1 MGSSSIG
8 AGKSKAEGEMPKD
21 MRRLIKQSFAEL
33 TDLRQNLIGQYMGAL
48 QGTGPMKYGVTG
60 TEEYRR
66 KGKTKTRDVY
76 GWTESGEA
84 GAQIPMIAQ
93 AEEQQRRA
101 TSQAM
106 TGTQESLAQKGIAG
120 TPFAEMMLSQQRQ
133 QGMSDVAGVGTG
145 IQQQML
151 GMIPNYTQG
160 ASQAIMGSLAGTR
173 QTDAQAKS
181 WM

>member
-33 TDLRQNLIGQYMGAL
+33 TDLRQNLIGQYMGVL
-48 QGTGPMKYGVTG
+48 QGTGPMKYQEIVKDGKGTG
-60 TEEYRR
+60 KSEW
-66 KGKTKTRDVY
+66 VS
-76 GWTESGEA
+76 SG
-84 GAQIPMIAQ
+84 GPSAQAPMIAQ
-93 AEEQQRRA
+93 AQEAQRRA
-101 TSQAM
+101 TSQGLA
-106 TGTQESLAQKGIAG
+106 GTQESLAQKGMAG
-120 TPFAEMMLSQQRQ
+120 TPFAEMIMGQQRQ
-133 QGMSDVAGVGTG
+133 QGAQAVAGAESG

-160 ASQAIMGSLAGTR
+160 TSQAIMGSLAGTR

>member
-21 MRRLIKQSFAEL
+21 MRQLIKQSFAEL
-33 TDLRQNLIGQYMGAL
+33 TDLRQNLIGQYMGVL
-48 QGTGPMKYGVTG
+48 QGTGPMKYQEIVKDGKGTG
-60 TEEYRR
+60 KSEW
-66 KGKTKTRDVY
+66 VS
-76 GWTESGEA
+76 SGEA
-84 GAQIPMIAQ
+84 GAQAPMIAQ
-93 AEEQQRRA
+93 AQEQQRRA

-120 TPFAEMMLSQQRQ
+120 TPFAEMILSQQRQ